1 MNYNCERFID
11 PYIESFSRTGKVQEE
26 KKGLQLPS
34 MEDIATLQQEI
45 INLFFPGLSGGETRS
60 KLISVTTYHMENV
73 TRLLSDSIFLALSY
87 EDKGRTNQRKLEDQ
101 ATEIVD
107 DLASHFSDIRY
118 LLKLDA
124 EAGFSGD
131 PAAKNVHEVI
141 LSYPSMKALCVHRV
155 AHHLYKLG
163 VPLVPRMMNE
173 VMHMQTGIDI
183 HPGAEI
189 GKSFFIDHGTGVV
202 IGETTVIGE
211 NVKIYQGVTL
221 GALSFPK
228 DGCGLLLRG
237 IKRHPTIEDNVTIYA
252 NATILGDVTIG
263 KNSIVGSS
271 TWIKEDVPSDSLV
284 FTPQPEIRIRRRIQ
298 QD

>member
-1 MNYNCERFID
+1 
-11 PYIESFSRTGKVQEE
+11 
-26 KKGLQLPS
+26 
-34 MEDIATLQQEI
+34 
-45 INLFFPGLSGGETRS
+45 
-60 KLISVTTYHMENV
+60 
-73 TRLLSDSIFLALSY
+73 
-87 EDKGRTNQRKLEDQ
+87 
-101 ATEIVD
+101 
-107 DLASHFSDIRY
+107 
-118 LLKLDA
+118 
-124 EAGFSGD
+124 
-131 PAAKNVHEVI
+131 
-141 LSYPSMKALCVHRV
+141 MKALCVHRV

-237 IKRHPTIEDNVTIYA
+237 LKRHPTIEDNVTIYA
-252 NATILGDVTIG
+252 NATILGDITIG
-263 KNSIVGSS
+263 KNSIIGSS

>member
-11 PYIESFSRTGKVQEE
+11 PYIESFSRTSKVQEE

-60 KLISVTTYHMENV
+60 KLISVITYHMENV
-73 TRLLSDSIFLALSY
+73 TRLLSDSVFLALSY
-87 EDKGRTNQRKLEDQ
+87 EDKGKNNQRNLEDQ
-101 ATEIVD
+101 ATAIVD

-124 EAGFSGD
+124 EAGFNGD

-237 IKRHPTIEDNVTIYA
+237 LKRHPTIEDNVTIYA
-252 NATILGDVTIG
+252 NATILGDITIG
-263 KNSIVGSS
+263 KNSIIGSS